1 MDPERLRALGWD
13 DTFAAAFAPFAERQ
27 WQPARV
33 ALEHQ
38 HIYRL
43 YTATGECLAR
53 VRGRLRHRAEA
64 REAFPAVGDW
74 VAMTQPQGDGDA
86 VIEATLPRRSKFSR
100 KAAGDL
106 TEEQI
111 VAANI
116 DIVFLVSGLDHDFN
130 PRRIER
136 YLVTAWDGGARPVI
150 LLNKADLVADDQA
163 RFIAEVEA
171 IAAGTPVHLVS
182 TRTRQGFELFDQYLS
197 VGVTGAFLGSSGVGK
212 STLIN
217 GLLGEDRQR
226 TKEVRASD
234 QRGRHTTTHRELL
247 MLPSGGLLIDTPG
260 MREVQLWEG
269 NVEETFGDI
278 EALAEGCQFRDCRHD
293 REPNCAVRAA
303 VEAGTLPEG
312 RLASFQKLQQ
322 ELTYQATRQDQQ
334 AQIAQKRKWKVIN
347 KSVRQMYK
355 SRNSE

>member
-1 MDPERLRALGWD
+1 MEQDRLRALGWD
-13 DTFAAAFAPFAERQ
+13 DTFAAAFAPYAERQ
-27 WQPARV
+27 WRPARV

-38 HIYRL
+38 HIYRV
-43 YTATGECLAR
+43 YTETGECLAR

-74 VAMTQPQGDGDA
+74 VAITQPTADGDA
-86 VIEATLPRRSKFSR
+86 SVEATLPRRSKFSR
-100 KAAGDL
+100 RAAGDL

-163 RFIAEVEA
+163 RFIDEIEA
-171 IAAGTPVHLVS
+171 IAAGAPVHLVS
-182 TRTRQGFELFDQYLS
+182 TRTRQGLELFDQYLS
-197 VGVTGAFLGSSGVGK
+197 IGVTGAFLGSSGVGK

-217 GLLGEDRQR
+217 ALIGEDRQR
-226 TKEVRASD
+226 TREVREKD

-247 MLPSGGLLIDTPG
+247 ILPSGGLLIDTPG
-260 MREVQLWEG
+260 MREMQLWDG

-278 EALAEGCQFRDCRHD
+278 EALADGCQFRDCKHD

-303 VEAGTLPEG
+303 VQAGTLPEA
-312 RLASFQKLQQ
+312 RLASFHKLQQ
-322 ELTYQATRQDQQ
+322 ELAYQATRQDQQ
-334 AQIAQKRKWKVIN
+334 AQIAQKRKWKILH
-347 KSVRQMYK
+347 KAARDLYK
-355 SRNSE
+355 SRE